1 MAAIL
6 GICTL
11 SKCWL
16 QTGAVDGLGGQDDD
30 DGPRVSQRCSQEIL
44 LGPPAPCTGALRKCV
59 QKYVPPYYAVAL
71 RALRR
76 RKLRGTPPSAILG
89 CWVATSA
96 TSTL

>member
-6 GICTL
+6 GICNL

-16 QTGAVDGLGGQDDD
+16 QAGAVAGQGDD
-30 DGPRVSQRCSQEIL
+30 DGPRVSQRDASQEIL
-44 LGPPAPCTGALRKCV
+44 LGPPTPTRWRGARSV
-59 QKYVPPYYAVAL
+59 QEYVPPYYAVAL

-76 RKLRGTPPSAILG
+76 RKLRGTPPLSHA
-89 CWVATSA
+89 WVATSA

>member
-1 MAAIL
+1 M
-6 GICTL
+6 
-11 SKCWL
+11 
-16 QTGAVDGLGGQDDD
+16 TGRGSVRDAG
-30 DGPRVSQRCSQEIL
+30 QEIL